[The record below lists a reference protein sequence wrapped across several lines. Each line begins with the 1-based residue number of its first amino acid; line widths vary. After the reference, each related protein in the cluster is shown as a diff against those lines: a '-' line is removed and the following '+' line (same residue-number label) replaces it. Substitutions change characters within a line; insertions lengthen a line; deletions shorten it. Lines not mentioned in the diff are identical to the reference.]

1 MNWTKLMDAMRHIRD
16 SGKKWPSISLRTETG
31 LPVDIKLGGS
41 GVIFIMNGE
50 AGMSARITYAVI
62 SADGMK
68 MTRAKGIDTVSE
80 SDKAALRAL
89 CKGLAEDPKAYLAAA
104 GQRLGYCC
112 LCSRPLSND
121 ESVERGM
128 GPSCAERAGWA

>member
-1 MNWTKLMDAMRHIRD
+1 MNWVELKDAMNHIRA
-16 SGKKWPSISLRTETG
+16 SGKQWPSINLRTEIG
-31 LPVDIKLGGS
+31 LPVDINLGAS
-41 GVIFIMNGE
+41 GVIFIMNGK
-50 AGMSARITYAVI
+50 ARITYAVI

-68 MTRAKGIDTVSE
+68 MTRAKGINGMGE
-80 SDKAALRAL
+80 ADKAALRAL
-89 CKGLAEDPKAYLAAA
+89 CKGLAEDPKTYLAAA

-128 GPSCAERAGWA
+128 GPVCAERAGWA